1 MNSTLTMNPPTFGQY
16 LWLAEKL
23 APIRAA
29 LNVSSFDDV
38 EDMTKNMHTARAQLT
53 QLCVEFSSHIWA
65 KGIDH
70 VPPSRKESRSSSP
83 PSPPQTKQKRKP
95 KQKLK
100 MSVPRPR
107 ACQTQN
113 DQQRTKHK
121 RRVHVSLKHCPTKVR
136 FRTKAAHKKLVSK
149 TRSKKKGT
157 YPPRQ
162 IKSLKDLLAYLDC
175 HHFEKVAAKAGYPRF
190 TRAYCGCGQC
200 AEIFAPGP
208 QCTKRVNQSVVV
220 RTKCGTKDKFYFY
233 RKKGDVDHMT
243 TQAHDAHN
251 AAK

>member
-23 APIRAA
+23 APIRAV

-38 EDMTKNMHTARAQLT
+38 EDMTKSMHSARAQLT

-70 VPPSRKESRSSSP
+70 VPPSRKESPSSSP

-95 KQKLK
+95 KQKPK
-100 MSVPRPR
+100 VSVPRPR
-107 ACQTQN
+107 ACQPQN
-113 DQQRTKHK
+113 EQQRKRKH
-121 RRVHVSLKHCPTKVR
+121 RVRVSLKQRPTEVR
-136 FRTKAAHKKLVSK
+136 FRTKAAHKKLVNK
-149 TRSKKKGT
+149 TRSKKKGKP
-157 YPPRQ
+157 PPRQ
-162 IKSLKDLLAYLDC
+162 IKSLKDLLVYLDR
-175 HHFEKVAAKAGYPRF
+175 HHFEEVAAKAGDPRF

-208 QCTKRVNQSVVV
+208 QCTKRVSQTVVV
-220 RTKCGTKDKFYFY
+220 RSKCGTRDKFYFY

-243 TQAHDAHN
+243 TQAHDAYD